1 MASSFRIVDLVGHDR
16 EMIGRLGPLVFEA
29 LKQHAPNWLPTVNDA
44 TLEILESLTPGR
56 LSRVLLNSSHE
67 PVGWIGIVPHSG
79 GRVWEIHP
87 IAVATAHQ
95 GKGYGRV
102 LIEDVERH
110 AREQGVLTLWAG
122 TSDEMGSTN
131 LHDADL
137 YADPAAAISGIESIR
152 PHAWE
157 FWASVGFTVVGL
169 MPDAEGRGKP
179 SIVLAKRVD

>member
-1 MASSFRIVDLVGHDR
+1 MATNHRIVDLVGHDR
-16 EMIGRLGPLVFEA
+16 KMISRLGPLVFEA
-29 LKQHAPNWLPTVNDA
+29 LKQHSPNWLPTVNDA

-56 LSRVLLNSSHE
+56 LSRVLIDSAGE
-67 PVGWIGIVPHSG
+67 PVGWIGIIPHSG

-95 GKGYGRV
+95 GYGYGRV
-102 LIEDVERH
+102 LIEDIERH

-122 TSDEMGSTN
+122 TSDEMGLTN
-131 LHDADL
+131 LADVDL
-137 YADPAAAISGIESIR
+137 YADPAGAISDIASIK